1 MGGSKPTQSPAQ
13 EPAPTDL
20 DFGGGG
26 VAPEA
31 GPAQANAAPNPL
43 EKQPFN
49 AGVEA
54 DENSDPKKYIEQ
66 LTGKLGQSLRTY
78 NQQQGQ
84 PDFQLEKFAI
94 NSLLSA
100 THTSEMDEA
109 DQNDIINKIQSAG
122 EEKPEQP
129 QEPAADGQE
138 PTQAPAEA
146 PAEGGENMFEGSEV
160 FEHESLFL
168 ANPKKNNMFQPN
180 SNDVLNEMEPCW
192 SGYKQVGMKEKGGKE
207 VPNCVKEEL
216 TIQNKSSIFTSIIKN
231 KLTETFNP
239 EDMIDEFIEPDVK
252 PEVKPKVKPKEA
264 PIKPSRRDAPFL
276 PNVEPDVKPDP
287 KAMKESKVDY
297 ELYHKTL
304 ASTLTEIEKF
314 AMGRGYDAIEFG
326 QNDVDHI
333 AYGITKRMQLDLN
346 KGGKPQRVKLNAQI
360 YRMDSGT
367 YELNIYIS

>member
-1 MGGSKPTQSPAQ
+1 MGGSKPAQSPAQ
-13 EPAPTDL
+13 EPAPTNL
-20 DFGGGG
+20 DFGGA
-26 VAPEA
+26 APAA
-31 GPAQANAAPNPL
+31 GPAQDASAAPNPL
-43 EKQPFN
+43 EKQPFD
-49 AGVEA
+49 AGVQA

-109 DQNDIINKIQSAG
+109 DKNDIINKIQSAG
-122 EEKPEQP
+122 EEKPEQGEQP
-129 QEPAADGQE
+129 QEPATA
-138 PTQAPAEA
+138 PT
-146 PAEGGENMFEGSEV
+146 EGGENMFEGSEV
-160 FEHESLFL
+160 FEQESLFL
-168 ANPKKNNMFQPN
+168 ANPKKNNMFQPH
-180 SNDVLNEMEPCW
+180 SNDALNEMEPCW
-192 SGYKQVGMKEKGGKE
+192 TGYKQVGMKEKGGKE
-207 VPNCVKEEL
+207 VPNCVPVKEHL

-252 PEVKPKVKPKEA
+252 PEVKPQVKPKET

-276 PNVEPDVKPDP
+276 PNVEPSIKPDP

-297 ELYHKTL
+297 EIYHKTL
-304 ASTLTEIEKF
+304 ASTLTEIEKY
-314 AMGRGYDAIEFG
+314 AINRGYDAIEFG
-326 QNDVDHI
+326 QNDIDHI

-346 KGGKPQRVKLNAQI
+346 KDGKPQRVKLNAQI